1 VIVCL
6 SVKRI
11 VPEPTYEDFQ
21 EQVYEDFKM
30 KYTRTLIFSFQSNE
44 ASVLEHIAPTYFSV
58 YSIELEFHVGSV
70 CSVHLCYGLTIIDLS
85 FLENLRSIS

>member
-11 VPEPTYEDFQ
+11 VSEPMYEDFQ

-30 KYTRTLIFSFQSNE
+30 MYTRTPIFSFQSNE
-44 ASVLEHIAPTYFSV
+44 ASILEHVATMIIFSI
-58 YSIELEFHVGSV
+58 YSVELELHDRKV
-70 CSVHLCYGLTIIDLS
+70 
-85 FLENLRSIS
+85 

>member
-11 VPEPTYEDFQ
+11 VPGPMYEDFQ

-30 KYTRTLIFSFQSNE
+30 KYTRTSIFPFQSNE
-44 ASVLEHIAPTYFSV
+44 ASHLEHVAPIVIFSI
-58 YSIELEFHVGSV
+58 YSVELELHDRKV
-70 CSVHLCYGLTIIDLS
+70 
-85 FLENLRSIS
+85 

>member
-1 VIVCL
+1 VPKFSESYHLSLICSYAYDYCIYVIVCL

-30 KYTRTLIFSFQSNE
+30 KYMRTPIFSFQSNE
-44 ASVLEHIAPTYFSV
+44 VGHLEHFA
-58 YSIELEFHVGSV
+58 L
-70 CSVHLCYGLTIIDLS
+70 
-85 FLENLRSIS
+85 

>member
-11 VPEPTYEDFQ
+11 VSEPMHEDFQ

-44 ASVLEHIAPTYFSV
+44 ASVLNHIVPTTFSINSV
-58 YSIELEFHVGSV
+58 ELELHDSKV
-70 CSVHLCYGLTIIDLS
+70 
-85 FLENLRSIS
+85 

>member
-11 VPEPTYEDFQ
+11 VAELMYEDFQ

-30 KYTRTLIFSFQSNE
+30 KYTRTPIFSFESNE
-44 ASVLEHIAPTYFSV
+44 ASHLEHVAPIVNFSI
-58 YSIELEFHVGSV
+58 YSIESELHDRKV
-70 CSVHLCYGLTIIDLS
+70 
-85 FLENLRSIS
+85 

>member
-11 VPEPTYEDFQ
+11 VAEPMYEDYQ

-30 KYTRTLIFSFQSNE
+30 KYTRTPIFSFQSNE
-44 ASVLEHIAPTYFSV
+44 ASLLEHVAPMINFSI
-58 YSIELEFHVGSV
+58 YSVELELHDREV
-70 CSVHLCYGLTIIDLS
+70 
-85 FLENLRSIS
+85 

>member
-11 VPEPTYEDFQ
+11 ISKPMYEDFQ

-30 KYTRTLIFSFQSNE
+30 KYMRTPIFSFQSNE
-44 ASVLEHIAPTYFSV
+44 ASLLEHVAPIINFSI
-58 YSIELEFHVGSV
+58 YSVELELHDRKV
-70 CSVHLCYGLTIIDLS
+70 
-85 FLENLRSIS
+85 

>member
-11 VPEPTYEDFQ
+11 IPEPMYKDFQ
-21 EQVYEDFKM
+21 EQVYEDFKI

-44 ASVLEHIAPTYFSV
+44 ASHLEHFAHIAIFSI
-58 YSIELEFHVGSV
+58 YSVELELHGRKV
-70 CSVHLCYGLTIIDLS
+70 
-85 FLENLRSIS
+85 

>member
-11 VPEPTYEDFQ
+11 VPGPMYEDFQ

-30 KYTRTLIFSFQSNE
+30 KYTRTPIFSFQSNE
-44 ASVLEHIAPTYFSV
+44 ASHLEHFAPIVNFSI
-58 YSIELEFHVGSV
+58 YSVELELHDRKV
-70 CSVHLCYGLTIIDLS
+70 
-85 FLENLRSIS
+85 

>member
-11 VPEPTYEDFQ
+11 VAEPTYEDFQ

-30 KYTRTLIFSFQSNE
+30 KYMRTPIFSFQSNE
-44 ASVLEHIAPTYFSV
+44 TSHLAHFAPIVNSSIYSV
-58 YSIELEFHVGSV
+58 ELELHDRKV
-70 CSVHLCYGLTIIDLS
+70 
-85 FLENLRSIS
+85 

>member
-11 VPEPTYEDFQ
+11 VVEPTYEDFQ

-30 KYTRTLIFSFQSNE
+30 KYMRTLIFSFQSNE
-44 ASVLEHIAPTYFSV
+44 ASHLEHFAPIVNFSI
-58 YSIELEFHVGSV
+58 YSVESELHDGKV
-70 CSVHLCYGLTIIDLS
+70 
-85 FLENLRSIS
+85 

>member
-11 VPEPTYEDFQ
+11 VLELTYEDFQ
-21 EQVYEDFKM
+21 EQVCEDFKM

-44 ASVLEHIAPTYFSV
+44 ASHLEHFAPIVIFSI
-58 YSIELEFHVGSV
+58 YSVALELHNRKV
-70 CSVHLCYGLTIIDLS
+70 CFALLC
-85 FLENLRSIS
+85 

>member
-11 VPEPTYEDFQ
+11 VSEPMYENFQ

-30 KYTRTLIFSFQSNE
+30 KYMRTPIFSFQSNE
-44 ASVLEHIAPTYFSV
+44 ASHLEHFAPIVIFSI
-58 YSIELEFHVGSV
+58 YSIELELHGRKV
-70 CSVHLCYGLTIIDLS
+70 
-85 FLENLRSIS
+85 

>member
-11 VPEPTYEDFQ
+11 VLEPMYEDFQ

-30 KYTRTLIFSFQSNE
+30 KYTRASIFSFQSNE
-44 ASVLEHIAPTYFSV
+44 TSHLEHFAPIVNFSI
-58 YSIELEFHVGSV
+58 YSIELELHDRKV
-70 CSVHLCYGLTIIDLS
+70 
-85 FLENLRSIS
+85 